1 LNSLFCIG
9 FGYSAEALARRLAP
23 LGWRTGGTAR
33 TPGGVERLVAQ
44 GHHGVLFDGERP
56 VDDMAAALAG
66 VTHLLISAGPDGDG
80 DPALRFHARD
90 FVRAATIRW
99 IGYLSTVGVYGDFD
113 GAWVDEDTVP
123 KPGSERTAR
132 RLKAEQ
138 DWLDFG
144 AANGRTVQVFRL
156 AGIYGPGRSAIDD
169 MADGTARRIVK
180 PGQIFN
186 RIHVDDIA
194 GVLEA
199 AASGAGVHSVYNVAD
214 GEPAPPQDVVAYAA
228 ALMGLAPPPEIP
240 FADAQLSPMGQS
252 FYSESRRVRNRR
264 LRDDLGVDLAYPSYR
279 EGLAAILAARSG

>member
-1 LNSLFCIG
+1 MNSLFCIG
-9 FGYSAEALARRLAP
+9 FGYCAEVLARRLVP

-33 TPGGVERLVAQ
+33 TPAAVERLVAQ
-44 GHHGVLFDGERP
+44 GHHGVLFDGQRP

-66 VTHLLISAGPDGDG
+66 VTHLLISAAPDADG
-80 DPALRFHARD
+80 DPALKFHARD

-99 IGYLSTVGVYGDFD
+99 IGYLSTVGVYGDFQ
-113 GAWVDEDTVP
+113 GAWVDEETTP

-138 DWLDFG
+138 DWLGFG

-199 AASGAGVHSVYNVAD
+199 AAGGAGVHSVYNVAD
-214 GEPAPPQDVVAYAA
+214 SEPAPPQDVVAYAA
-228 ALMGLAPPPEIP
+228 ALMGLKPPPETP

-264 LRDDLGVDLAYPSYR
+264 LRDDLGVELAYPSYR
-279 EGLAAILAARSG
+279 EGLAAILAARSR